1 MLPICNITGTIVDL
15 MGAPVA
21 NATISVTVSGYI
33 VSGTAVITSSVI
45 ISDTLISG
53 YEMQFSTTPSGT
65 FVLSLP
71 QNLLVDINI
80 PQAMYSN
87 RVVIPPTSSVGIG
100 ELQVIDT
107 LG

>member
-1 MLPICNITGTIVDL
+1 MLPVCNVTGTITDL
-15 MGAPVA
+15 TGAPVA
-21 NATISVTVSGYI
+21 NATISVTISGYV
-33 VSGTAVITSSVI
+33 VSGTAIITSSVI

-65 FVLSLP
+65 FILSLP
-71 QNLLVDINI
+71 QNLLVDISI
-80 PQAMYSN
+80 PQAMYAN
-87 RVVIPPTSSVGIG
+87 RVVIPPTSSIGIG